1 MEEALA
7 KVTRTERRKRG
18 FFGRIFLSAFWLFNA
33 LMILWTFAGMKA
45 SSDGIATATSEAA
58 KAGAAVGS
66 AIGMGIIMAIW
77 AAGAVIL
84 GLMVILTPGKTI
96 IVETS
101 ADS

>member
-1 MEEALA
+1 MA

-18 FFGRIFLSAFWLFNA
+18 FFGKIFLLAFWLFNA
-33 LMILWTFAGMKA
+33 LMLFWSVAGMKV
-45 SSDGIATATSEAA
+45 SSDGIATASSEAA

-66 AIGMGIIMAIW
+66 AIGMGIIFALW

-84 GLMVILTPGKTI
+84 GLMVMLTPGKTI

-101 ADS
+101 GDR